1 MSLRI
6 RRGTEAQRTGVVFD
20 SGELVVTTDEFR
32 LFVGDGIT
40 QGGRNIAQNL
50 AGSGITYN
58 PTTGKLDVS
67 GLSITT
73 DDVPEGDF
81 NKYFSN
87 ELAQDA
93 VADALVNGT
102 HQGITFIYNTPQD
115 TGNRIDA
122 TVSLSLDNL
131 TDVVITGT
139 PTNGQVLKY
148 NATAHVW
155 EAGADVDTTGITAVV
170 DDTTPELGG
179 DLVLGSH
186 DIIGIGNLDIT
197 GDIDTIGD
205 IGITGSITA
214 GGDIGATGNVTG
226 NFIGTGTFENP
237 VFFGTPFP
245 PLVNNPEIAL
255 TGYGVTDGSSGG
267 FIDLVGIRDSFEQ
280 KTNLQTG
287 DLVGGFRIKGR
298 IEGTNKPLAAIS
310 GIIAPTATL
319 TDANP
324 ETDVIIA
331 VARGNS
337 SDFSE
342 YKFSGGGDAFFPGA
356 VVVGTYTSETL
367 PTGSGAVP
375 GMILLN
381 TSTGK
386 FQGYTNNTG
395 SGNPGWVDLS

>member
-20 SGELVVTTDEFR
+20 SGELVVTTDEFK

-40 QGGRNIAQNL
+40 QGGRNIAVNL
-50 AGSGITYN
+50 AGTGLTFN
-58 PTTGKLDVS
+58 PTTNKLDVS

-73 DDVPEGDF
+73 DDVPQGDL
-81 NKYFSN
+81 NKYFTN

-122 TVSLSLDNL
+122 TVSLSLDSL
-131 TDVVITGT
+131 TDVVISGT

-148 NATAHVW
+148 NTTAGVW
-155 EAGADVDTTGITAVV
+155 EAGADVDTSGITAVV
-170 DDTTPELGG
+170 DDTSPELGG
-179 DLVLGSH
+179 DLVLNNH
-186 DIIGIGNLDIT
+186 DVIGIGNLDIT
-197 GDIDTIGD
+197 GDIDI
-205 IGITGSITA
+205 I
-214 GGDIGATGNVTG
+214 GDIGATGSIAAEGNITG
-226 NFIGTGTFENP
+226 NFIGTGTVENP

-267 FIDLVGIRDSFEQ
+267 FIDLVGIRDSFDQ
-280 KTNLQTG
+280 KTNLQLG

-298 IEGTNKPLAAIS
+298 LEGQNKPLAAIA
-310 GIIAPTATL
+310 GIIAPTADV

-331 VARGNS
+331 VAQGNGS
-337 SDFSE
+337 AFTE
-342 YKFSGGGDAFFPGA
+342 YRFSGGGDAFFPGA
-356 VVVGTYTSETL
+356 VKVGTYASGSL
-367 PTGSGAVP
+367 PSGAGAVP

-381 TSTGK
+381 TTTGK
-386 FQGYTNNTG
+386 FQGYTNDTG
-395 SGNPGWVDLS
+395 SGSPGWVDLS